1 MNKELE
7 KTISNTPK
15 NFSKKVKKTL
25 DKLHST
31 WYNIIKKRVA
41 TNANKE
47 RKIKMENTSK
57 MTARNFYNAIANGT
71 INEELMA
78 YAAEAIKKMDEANE
92 KRKTKVSPSQMENE
106 KLKNEIAEKMV
117 GMDYTTAATIAEMM
131 GISPNKASALCRM
144 MAGEKDGRFITT
156 EVKNEKKNKVKA
168 YKLA

>member
-1 MNKELE
+1 
-7 KTISNTPK
+7 
-15 NFSKKVKKTL
+15 
-25 DKLHST
+25 
-31 WYNIIKKRVA
+31 
-41 TNANKE
+41 
-47 RKIKMENTSK
+47 MENTSK

-117 GMDYTTAATIAEMM
+117 GMDYTTAAAIAEMM

-144 MAGEKDGRFITT
+144 MAGEKDGRFVTT
-156 EVKNEKKNKVKA
+156 EVKNKKKNKVKA

>member
-1 MNKELE
+1 MQGL
-7 KTISNTPK
+7 
-15 NFSKKVKKTL
+15 
-25 DKLHST
+25 

-47 RKIKMENTSK
+47 RKFTMEK
-57 MTARNFYNAIANGT
+57 MTARNFYTLVSNGT
-71 INEELMA
+71 VNEEIKA
-78 YAAEAIKKMDEANE
+78 YAAEAIRKMDEANE

-117 GMDYTTAATIAEMM
+117 GMGYTTAATIAEMM

-144 MAGEKDGRFITT
+144 MADEKDGRFVTT

>member
-1 MNKELE
+1 
-7 KTISNTPK
+7 
-15 NFSKKVKKTL
+15 
-25 DKLHST
+25 
-31 WYNIIKKRVA
+31 
-41 TNANKE
+41 
-47 RKIKMENTSK
+47 MENTSK

-117 GMDYTTAATIAEMM
+117 GMDYTTAAAIAEMM

-144 MAGEKDGRFITT
+144 MAGEKDGRFVTT

>member
-1 MNKELE
+1 
-7 KTISNTPK
+7 
-15 NFSKKVKKTL
+15 
-25 DKLHST
+25 
-31 WYNIIKKRVA
+31 
-41 TNANKE
+41 
-47 RKIKMENTSK
+47 MENTSK

-144 MAGEKDGRFITT
+144 MAGEKDGRFVTT